1 MTRTADETTSASG
14 PTGRTTLANPRRTRR
29 ERASAVCAVAVLAV
43 GALSG
48 TASAAPAGDPVL
60 DFEGK
65 SGIRALGL
73 HCSAVPLSDGGTLPL
88 GMVVTSDSSKRTASV
103 QYVQTF
109 HGGPPL
115 FWSTGRITVLAATH
129 RYVATSED
137 GSWQLVDGSA
147 QRPGPAGA
155 ERASC
160 EYSGY
165 SGGGHMELVHLTA
178 ARPPS
183 AAALAAWCAAWSPE
197 SAATYR
203 PAGMCGD

>member
-1 MTRTADETTSASG
+1 MTLTSDETTSASG
-14 PTGRTTLANPRRTRR
+14 PSGRTTLANPRRTRR
-29 ERASAVCAVAVLAV
+29 GKASAVCAGALLAV

-60 DFEGK
+60 DFAGK
-65 SGIRALGL
+65 SGIRTLGL
-73 HCSAVPLSDGGTLPL
+73 TCSAVPLQGGGTAPL
-88 GMVVTSDSSKRTASV
+88 GMLVTSDSSERTASV

-137 GSWQLVDGSA
+137 GSHRLVDGSA
-147 QRPGPAGA
+147 QRPGPARA

-165 SGGGHMELVHLTA
+165 SGEGHMELVHLTA

-183 AAALAAWCAAWSPE
+183 ATALAAWCAAWSPE

-203 PAGMCGD
+203 PAGVCED